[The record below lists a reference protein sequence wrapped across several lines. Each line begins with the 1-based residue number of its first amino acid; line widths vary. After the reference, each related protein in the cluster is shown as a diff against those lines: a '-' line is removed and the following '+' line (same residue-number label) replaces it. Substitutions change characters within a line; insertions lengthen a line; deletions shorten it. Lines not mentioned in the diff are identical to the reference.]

1 MVYILAPDNTLG
13 HLSDPSALAHSSLPT
28 RIANGECNFPAP
40 QALPGTDVVLPHF
53 FVCDEIFA
61 LRENFMKPSSRR
73 LGLNESQKA
82 FNFRHSRG
90 RMPSECT
97 FDNMDKKLE
106 VLDSPLRFDLDV
118 TKDVIVTIM
127 CLNNYLITGANPELQ
142 DFGAG
147 LPEGFD
153 LEANP
158 AYHPL
163 VPTAIRNELAQF
175 FSPGGAG
182 HLP

>member
-1 MVYILAPDNTLG
+1 
-13 HLSDPSALAHSSLPT
+13 
-28 RIANGECNFPAP
+28 
-40 QALPGTDVVLPHF
+40 
-53 FVCDEIFA
+53 
-61 LRENFMKPSSRR
+61 
-73 LGLNESQKA
+73 
-82 FNFRHSRG
+82 
-90 RMPSECT
+90 MPSECT
-97 FDNMDKKLE
+97 FGNIDKKWE

-127 CLNNYLITGANPELQ
+127 CLNNYLITDANPELQ

-153 LEANP
+153 VEANP

-182 HLP
+182 HLPWQDRYIR